1 MSLSKWITTHLS
13 FRRVARYNLH
23 MDNADT
29 YSHAVAAVLR
39 KHWEAS
45 GLTYTE
51 LAERTGLG
59 RATVERVIN
68 GKREATA
75 YYLHQLCA
83 EFGISPGS
91 VLDEADKAG

>member
-1 MSLSKWITTHLS
+1 
-13 FRRVARYNLH
+13 
-23 MDNADT
+23 MDNTDN
-29 YSHAVAAVLR
+29 YSQAVAAVLR

-45 GLTYTE
+45 NLSYSE
-51 LAERTGLG
+51 LALRTGLG

-83 EFGISPGS
+83 EFGVSPGS
-91 VLDEADKAG
+91 VLDEADKLG

>member
-1 MSLSKWITTHLS
+1 M
-13 FRRVARYNLH
+13 FN
-23 MDNADT
+23 MDNAQNDN
-29 YSHAVAAVLR
+29 YSQAVAAVLR
-39 KHWEAS
+39 RHYQAS
-45 GLTYTE
+45 GLSYST

-75 YYLHQLCA
+75 FYLHQLCA
-83 EFGISPGS
+83 VFGISPGS

>member
-1 MSLSKWITTHLS
+1 
-13 FRRVARYNLH
+13 
-23 MDNADT
+23 MDNAQNDN
-29 YSHAVAAVLR
+29 YSLAVAAVLR
-39 KHWEAS
+39 RHYISS
-45 GLTYTE
+45 GLSYST

-75 YYLHQLCA
+75 FYLHQLCA